1 MESKSLNFLKEL
13 VNSPS
18 PSGYEQPAQNIW
30 CKYIRP
36 FVDEIKRDVH
46 GNAIGIINPKG
57 KPRLMFSGHC
67 DEIGLMVRYI
77 DDKGYI
83 YFGAIGGIDTG
94 ILPGQRFHIHAK
106 QGPILGVVGKK
117 AIHLMEDEE
126 RKSAGS
132 PKIYSLWLDIGAK
145 GKAEVEKIIAIGDPI
160 TFAVGFENLKNDLI
174 VSRGF
179 DDKMGAFVVAET
191 LRLLSKKRPK
201 AAVFGVSSVQEEIGM
216 RGAKTSAYGISPD
229 VGIAI
234 DVTFATDHPDSN
246 PKRIGEIKLGSGPV
260 ISRGPNI
267 NPVVFDTLV
276 NASKAN
282 KIRYQI
288 EAAPGA
294 TGTDANAIQLTK
306 AGVAAGLV
314 SVPNRYMHTPI
325 EVLALSDL
333 ENASKLLTAFTLKL
347 TPNISFIP

>member
-18 PSGYEQPAQNIW
+18 PSGYEQPTQEIW
-30 CKYIRP
+30 CKYVRP
-36 FVDEIKRDVH
+36 FVDEIKKDVH
-46 GNAIGIINPKG
+46 GNAIAVINPKG

-94 ILPGQRFHIHAK
+94 ILPGQRFHIHTK
-106 QGPILGVVGKK
+106 KGPVLGVVGKK
-117 AIHLMEDEE
+117 AIHLMEEEE

-145 GKAEVEKIIAIGDPI
+145 NKAEVEKIIDIGDPI

-174 VSRGF
+174 VARGF

-191 LRLLSKKRPK
+191 LRLISRQRPK
-201 AAVFGVSSVQEEIGM
+201 AAVFGVSTVQEEIGI
-216 RGAKTSAYGISPD
+216 RGARTSAYGISPD

-246 PKRIGEIKLGSGPV
+246 PKRIGDIKLGSGPV

-267 NPVVFDTLV
+267 NPMVFEILT
-276 NASKAN
+276 NTAKSN
-282 KIRYQI
+282 KISCQI

-294 TGTDANAIQLTK
+294 TGTDANAIQMNK
-306 AGVAAGLV
+306 SGVAAGLV

-325 EVLALSDL
+325 EVIALSDL
-333 ENASKLLTAFTLKL
+333 ENTSKLLAAFTLKL